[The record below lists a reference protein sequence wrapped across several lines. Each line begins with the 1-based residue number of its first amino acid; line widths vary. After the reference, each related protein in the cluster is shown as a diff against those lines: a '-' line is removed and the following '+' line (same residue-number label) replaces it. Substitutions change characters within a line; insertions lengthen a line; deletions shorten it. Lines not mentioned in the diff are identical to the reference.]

1 MLAPKNFAPSVFE
14 LTRYTQVNAQAAGV
28 HAALREFKA
37 GTTKQLNEQQVV
49 T

>member
-1 MLAPKNFAPSVFE
+1 MAPSVYE
-14 LTRYTQVNAQAAGV
+14 LTSYTQVNAQAAGV
-28 HAALREFKA
+28 HAALREFKF